1 MFSVPTRAF
10 LICLMAGLGPAIAQT
25 PTEKQA
31 PAKPAAAAR
40 PPAPTRDPNT
50 PGYVQAKEL
59 PDGAIPSAKEDG
71 NFIIGPTHNPAPE
84 MAANE
89 GVPNGD
95 VFEFTLESKDSRIY
109 PSIAREPNTFAVPD
123 PTDPNKVIVNG
134 YPARYTR
141 RVAVY
146 VPKRY
151 VPGMEAP
158 FIVGADGADRTLFTA
173 FDNLIA
179 EHR

>member
-1 MFSVPTRAF
+1 M
-10 LICLMAGLGPAIAQT
+10 
-25 PTEKQA
+25 
-31 PAKPAAAAR
+31 
-40 PPAPTRDPNT
+40 
-50 PGYVQAKEL
+50 
-59 PDGAIPSAKEDG
+59 PDGANPSAKEDG